1 MENPE
6 NPALLAS
13 YKNAADASQTVPPT
27 ILALGVGGGGCNA
40 VSYMAKQG
48 VKGVDF
54 VVLNTDQQALL
65 PMEVPTKVLLGP
77 KMCGGYGAGGKPEV
91 GQAAAEESIPE
102 IEKLLTPD
110 VKMVFVT
117 AGMGGGTGTGGAP
130 VVAGVAKS
138 RGVLTVGIVTI
149 PFFFEGMIK
158 IKSAIEGAGKLQ
170 KNVDALLIINIFRL
184 ASSYPDMAWDEAFTK
199 ADNILTMAARTI
211 SDMVTTLANINI
223 DMRDV
228 DTCLRDGRTALIS
241 VGYGEGENRMD
252 DAIQQALHSP
262 LLCDTNIMSA
272 KELLFAFYYSHN
284 MEPKLKVSEAAQANN
299 LVRAINKSVHIKF
312 GWGFDD
318 SLGNKI
324 KFTILASGFDVS
336 VDADGTTI
344 EIIEGNN
351 SRPDEVE
358 DVRTIAAI
366 ADAYGHEKVE
376 DLLRSQETQSYYIL
390 TPEQL
395 DSDEAIAMVERTP
408 AYKRDKRKAALGAGR
423 AALATAP
430 ATGHID
436 TMATGNKDP
445 FTREQHRN
453 NNISF
458 SLDDRD

>member
-6 NPALLAS
+6 NPDLLAS
-13 YKNAADASQTVPPT
+13 YKNSAAASQTAPPT

-40 VSYMAKQG
+40 VAYMTKQG

-65 PMEVPTKVLLGP
+65 PMPVATKVLLGP
-77 KMCGGYGAGGKPEV
+77 KTCGGYGAGGKPEV

-117 AGMGGGTGTGGAP
+117 AGMGGGTGTGAAP
-130 VVAGVAKS
+130 IVAGVAKS
-138 RGVLTVGIVTI
+138 RNVLTVGIVTI
-149 PFFFEGMIK
+149 PFFFEGMTK
-158 IKSAIEGAGKLQ
+158 IKSAIEGAGRLQ
-170 KNVDALLIINIFRL
+170 KNVDAMLIINNDRL
-184 ASSYPDMAWDEAFTK
+184 ASIYPDMAWDEAFSK
-199 ADNILTMAARTI
+199 ADDILTMAARTI

-252 DAIQQALHSP
+252 DAIQAALHSP

-272 KELLFAFYYSHN
+272 RELLFAFYYSHN
-284 MEPKLKVSEAAQANN
+284 MEPRLKVSEAAQANN
-299 LVRAINKSVHIKF
+299 LVRSINKSVHIKF

-344 EIIEGNN
+344 EIIEGND
-351 SRPDEVE
+351 RPDEVD

-408 AYKRDKRKAALGAGR
+408 AYKRDKRKAAQSAGR
-423 AALATAP
+423 PSTTASTPAIQTEILPQEQHTAP
-430 ATGHID
+430 
-436 TMATGNKDP
+436 
-445 FTREQHRN
+445 RQQEHRN

-458 SLDDRD
+458 SIDDHE

>member
-1 MENPE
+1 M
-6 NPALLAS
+6 
-13 YKNAADASQTVPPT
+13 T
-27 ILALGVGGGGCNA
+27 
-40 VSYMAKQG
+40 
-48 VKGVDF
+48 
-54 VVLNTDQQALL
+54 
-65 PMEVPTKVLLGP
+65 
-77 KMCGGYGAGGKPEV
+77 
-91 GQAAAEESIPE
+91 
-102 IEKLLTPD
+102 
-110 VKMVFVT
+110 
-117 AGMGGGTGTGGAP
+117 
-130 VVAGVAKS
+130 
-138 RGVLTVGIVTI
+138 
-149 PFFFEGMIK
+149 K
-158 IKSAIEGAGKLQ
+158 IKSAIEGAGRLQ
-170 KNVDALLIINIFRL
+170 KNVDAMLIINNDRL
-184 ASSYPDMAWDEAFTK
+184 ASIYPDMAWDESFSK
-199 ADNILTMAARTI
+199 ADDILTMAARTI

-252 DAIQQALHSP
+252 DAIQAALHSP

-272 KELLFAFYYSHN
+272 RELLFAFYYSHN

-299 LVRAINKSVHIKF
+299 LVRSINKSVHIKF

-344 EIIEGNN
+344 EIIEGNE
-351 SRPDEVE
+351 RPDEVD

-408 AYKRDKRKAALGAGR
+408 AYKRDKRKAAQNAVRPAAASTQQSNADILQQDYNQPQRPAGY
-423 AALATAP
+423 
-430 ATGHID
+430 
-436 TMATGNKDP
+436 K
-445 FTREQHRN
+445 N

-458 SLDDRD
+458 SIDDHE